1 MKKWLWVLMLLPVL
15 GLAQDKKTALEAQ
28 KKRLQQE
35 IVQINALLKSSVKKR
50 TNVLTEVETVQ
61 LKIERQD
68 ALIRLTNRQI
78 NRLNQEINLNLRN
91 IEQLRTELEKLKKD
105 YAEMVVAARKN
116 QSTQNRLMFLL
127 SSESF
132 WQAYKR
138 MAYMKQYA
146 AYRKQQGEQI
156 AETTKT
162 LQQYTND
169 LVAQRKDKE
178 RLIRE
183 NREAQK
189 VLDTVRSRQNSL
201 VQQLKRKEKSYAAQI
216 KKKQQQQD
224 AIDREIE
231 RLIREA
237 IAASNKKAG
246 TKTANFVLTPE
257 AKALAA
263 SFVANKGRLPWPV
276 EKGIV
281 TQKFG
286 TQPHPVVRTTTIKS
300 NGVTLSVP
308 EGTEARSVFEGKVLN
323 IVQFKGSNPIVLI
336 QHGNYITSYKNL
348 SRVYVKKGDKIA
360 AKQAIGQIFTNTDTG
375 KTALQFSLFQ
385 NTTPQNPALWLYQ
398 MKY

>member
-1 MKKWLWVLMLLPVL
+1 MKTWLWVLMLVPVL
-15 GLAQDKKTALEAQ
+15 GLAQDKKATLEAQ

-35 IVQINALLKSSVKKR
+35 IVQINSLLKSSAKKR
-50 TNVLTEVETVQ
+50 ANVLTEVETVQ
-61 LKIERQD
+61 LKMDRQD

-78 NRLNQEINLNLRN
+78 NRLNQEITLNLRN
-91 IEQLRTELEKLKKD
+91 IEQLRVELTKLKKD
-105 YAEMVVAARKN
+105 YAEMVVSARKN
-116 QSTQNRLMFLL
+116 QSAQNRLMFVL

-156 AETTKT
+156 ATKTKT

-178 RLIRE
+178 QLIRE
-183 NREAQK
+183 NRDAQK
-189 VLDTVRSRQNSL
+189 ALDTVRARQSSL

-216 KKKQQQQD
+216 KKKQKQQA
-224 AIDREIE
+224 AIDKEIN

-246 TKTANFVLTPE
+246 TKTKNFVLTPE

-263 SFVANKGRLPWPV
+263 SFATNKGRLPWPV

-286 TQPHPVVRTTTIKS
+286 TQRHPVVRTTTIKS
-300 NGVTLSVP
+300 NGVTLSAP
-308 EGTEARSVFEGKVLN
+308 EGSEARSVFEGKVLN
-323 IVQFKGSNPIVLI
+323 IVQFTGSNPIVLV

-348 SRVYVKKGDKIA
+348 SKVYVKKGDKIS
-360 AKQAIGQIFTNTDTG
+360 AKQAIGQIFTNKDTG

-398 MKY
+398 MK

>member
-348 SRVYVKKGDKIA
+348 SRVYVKKGDRVT
-360 AKQAIGQIFTNTDTG
+360 AKQAIGQLFTNKDTG
-375 KTALQFSLFQ
+375 KTVLQFSLFQ

-398 MKY
+398 MK

>member
-1 MKKWLWVLMLLPVL
+1 MKKWLWILMLIPVL
-15 GLAQDKKTALEAQ
+15 GLAQDKKATLEAQ

-35 IVQINALLKSSVKKR
+35 IVQINALLKSSAKKR
-50 TNVLTEVETVQ
+50 ANVLTEVETVQ
-61 LKIERQD
+61 LKMDRQD

-78 NRLNQEINLNLRN
+78 NRLNQEITLNLRN
-91 IEQLRTELEKLKKD
+91 IEQLRTELTQLKKD
-105 YAEMVVAARKN
+105 YAEMIVAARKN

-156 AETTKT
+156 ATKTKT
-162 LQQYTND
+162 LQQFTND

-183 NREAQK
+183 NRDAQK
-189 VLDTVRSRQNSL
+189 ALDTVRARQNSL

-216 KKKQQQQD
+216 KKKQKQQA
-224 AIDREIE
+224 AIDKEIN

-246 TKTANFVLTPE
+246 TKTTSFVLTPE

-263 SFVANKGRLPWPV
+263 NFAANKGRLPWPV

-281 TQKFG
+281 IQKFG
-286 TQPHPVVRTTTIKS
+286 TQRHPVVRTTTIKS

-308 EGTEARSVFEGKVLN
+308 SGAEARSVFEGKVLN
-323 IVQFKGSNPIVLI
+323 IVQFKGSNPIVLV

-348 SRVYVKKGDKIA
+348 SKVYVKKGDKLR
-360 AKQAIGQIFTNTDTG
+360 AKQAIGQIFTNKDTG

-398 MKY
+398 MK

>member
-1 MKKWLWVLMLLPVL
+1 MKTWLWVLMLVPVL
-15 GLAQDKKTALEAQ
+15 GLAQDKKASLEAQ

-35 IVQINALLKSSVKKR
+35 IVQINSLLKSSAKKR
-50 TNVLTEVETVQ
+50 ANVLTEVETVQ
-61 LKIERQD
+61 LKMDRQD

-78 NRLNQEINLNLRN
+78 NRLNQEITLNLRN
-91 IEQLRTELEKLKKD
+91 IEQLRVELTKLKKD
-105 YAEMVVAARKN
+105 YAEMVVSARKN
-116 QSTQNRLMFLL
+116 QSAQNRLMFVL

-156 AETTKT
+156 ATKTKT

-178 RLIRE
+178 QLIRE
-183 NREAQK
+183 NRDAQQA
-189 VLDTVRSRQNSL
+189 LDTVRARQSSL
-201 VQQLKRKEKSYAAQI
+201 VQQLKRKEKSYVAQI
-216 KKKQQQQD
+216 KKKQKQQA
-224 AIDREIE
+224 AIDKEIN

-246 TKTANFVLTPE
+246 TKTKNFVLTPE

-263 SFVANKGRLPWPV
+263 SFATNKGRLPWPV

-286 TQPHPVVRTTTIKS
+286 TQRHPVVRTTTIKS
-300 NGVTLSVP
+300 NGVTLSAP
-308 EGTEARSVFEGKVLN
+308 EGSEARSVFEGKVLN
-323 IVQFKGSNPIVLI
+323 IVQFTGSNPIVLV

-348 SRVYVKKGDKIA
+348 SKVYVKKGDKIS
-360 AKQAIGQIFTNTDTG
+360 AKQAIGQIFTNKDTG

-398 MKY
+398 MK

>member
-1 MKKWLWVLMLLPVL
+1 MKKWIWLLILIPVL
-15 GLAQDKKTALEAQ
+15 SLAQDKKAALEAQ

-35 IVQINALLKSSVKKR
+35 IVQINALIKTSAKKR
-50 TNVLTEVETVQ
+50 ANVLTQVETVQ
-61 LKIERQD
+61 LKMDRQD

-78 NRLNQEINLNLRN
+78 NRLTQEININLRN
-91 IEQLRTELEKLKKD
+91 IEKLRTELTSLKKD
-105 YAEMVVAARKN
+105 YAEMVVSARKN
-116 QSTQNRLMFLL
+116 KSTQNRLMFLL

-156 AETTKT
+156 AAKTKA
-162 LQQYTND
+162 LQQYTSD
-169 LVAQRKDKE
+169 LVAQRKDKKQ
-178 RLIRE
+178 LIEE
-183 NREAQK
+183 NRKAQK
-189 VLDTVRSRQNSL
+189 ELDSIRKRQSSL
-201 VQQLKRKEKSYAAQI
+201 VLELKKRERNYSAQI
-216 KKKQQQQD
+216 KKKQKQQE
-224 AIDREIE
+224 AIDKEIA

-246 TKTANFVLTPE
+246 TKTGNFVLTPE

-263 SFVANKGRLPWPV
+263 SFASNKGRLPWPV

-281 TQKFG
+281 TQRFG
-286 TQPHPVVRTTTIKS
+286 TQRHPVVRTTTIKS
-300 NGVTLSVP
+300 NGVSLSVP
-308 EGTEARSVFEGKVLN
+308 AGASARSVYEGIVLN

-348 SRVYVKKGDKIA
+348 SKVYVKKGA
-360 AKQAIGQIFTNTDTG
+360 RVTAKQAIGQIFTNKDTG
-375 KTALQFSLFQ
+375 KTVLQFSIFQ

-398 MKY
+398 MK

>member
-1 MKKWLWVLMLLPVL
+1 MKKWVWLLMLVPVL
-15 GLAQDKKTALEAQ
+15 SLAQDKKAALEAQ

-35 IVQINALLKSSVKKR
+35 IVQINALIKTSAKKR
-50 TNVLTEVETVQ
+50 ANVLTQVETVQ
-61 LKIERQD
+61 LKMDRQD

-78 NRLNQEINLNLRN
+78 NRLNQEININLRN
-91 IEQLRTELEKLKKD
+91 IEKLRTELASLKKD
-105 YAEMVVAARKN
+105 YAEMVVSARKN
-116 QSTQNRLMFLL
+116 KSSQNRLMFLL

-156 AETTKT
+156 AAKTKA
-162 LQQYTND
+162 LQQYTTD
-169 LVAQRKDKE
+169 LVAQRKDKKQ
-178 RLIRE
+178 LIE
-183 NREAQK
+183 QNRKAQK
-189 VLDTVRSRQNSL
+189 ELDSIKKRQNTL
-201 VQQLKRKEKSYAAQI
+201 VLELKKRERNYAAQI
-216 KKKQQQQD
+216 KKKQKQQEE
-224 AIDREIE
+224 IDKEIT

-246 TKTANFVLTPE
+246 TKTTTFVLTPE

-263 SFVANKGRLPWPV
+263 SFVSNKGRLPWPV

-281 TQKFG
+281 TQRFG
-286 TQPHPVVRTTTIKS
+286 TQRHPVVRTTTIKS

-308 EGTEARSVFEGKVLN
+308 AGATARSVFEGKVLN
-323 IVQFKGSNPIVLI
+323 IVQFKGSNPIVLV

-348 SRVYVKKGDKIA
+348 SKVYVKKGDRVT
-360 AKQAIGQIFTNTDTG
+360 AKQAIGQIFTNKDTG
-375 KTALQFSLFQ
+375 KTTLQFSLFY

-398 MKY
+398 MK

>member
-1 MKKWLWVLMLLPVL
+1 VKKWVWLLMLVPVL
-15 GLAQDKKTALEAQ
+15 SLAQDKKAALEAQ

-35 IVQINALLKSSVKKR
+35 IVQINALIKTSAKKR
-50 TNVLTEVETVQ
+50 ANVLTQVETVQ
-61 LKIERQD
+61 LKMDRQD

-78 NRLNQEINLNLRN
+78 NRLNQEININLRN
-91 IEQLRTELEKLKKD
+91 IEKLRTELTSLKKD
-105 YAEMVVAARKN
+105 YAEMVVSARKN
-116 QSTQNRLMFLL
+116 KSSQNRLMFLL

-156 AETTKT
+156 AAKTKA
-162 LQQYTND
+162 LQQYTTD
-169 LVAQRKDKE
+169 LVAQRKDKKQ
-178 RLIRE
+178 LIE
-183 NREAQK
+183 QNRKAQK
-189 VLDTVRSRQNSL
+189 ELDSIKKRQNTL
-201 VQQLKRKEKSYAAQI
+201 VLELKKRERNYAAQI
-216 KKKQQQQD
+216 KKKQKQQEE
-224 AIDREIE
+224 IDKEIT

-246 TKTANFVLTPE
+246 TKTTTFVLTPE

-263 SFVANKGRLPWPV
+263 SFVSNKGRLPWPV

-281 TQKFG
+281 TQRFG
-286 TQPHPVVRTTTIKS
+286 TQRHPVVRTTTIKS

-308 EGTEARSVFEGKVLN
+308 AGATARSVFEGKVLN
-323 IVQFKGSNPIVLI
+323 IVQFKGSNPIVLV

-348 SRVYVKKGDKIA
+348 SKVYVKKGDRVT
-360 AKQAIGQIFTNTDTG
+360 AKQAIGQIFTNKDTG
-375 KTALQFSLFQ
+375 KTTLQFSLFY

-398 MKY
+398 MK

>member
-1 MKKWLWVLMLLPVL
+1 MILVPFLS
-15 GLAQDKKTALEAQ
+15 LAQDKKAMLEAQ

-35 IVQINALLKSSVKKR
+35 IVQINALINTSAKKR
-50 TNVLTEVETVQ
+50 ANVLTQVETVQ
-61 LKIERQD
+61 LKMDRQD

-78 NRLNQEINLNLRN
+78 NRLNQEINVNLRN
-91 IEQLRTELEKLKKD
+91 IEKLRAELTSLKKD
-105 YAEMVVAARKN
+105 YAEMVVSARKN

-156 AETTKT
+156 AAKTKA
-162 LQQYTND
+162 LQQYTTD
-169 LVAQRKDKE
+169 LVAQRKDKNQ
-178 RLIRE
+178 LIE
-183 NREAQK
+183 QNREAQK
-189 VLDTVRSRQNSL
+189 ELDSIKKRQNKL
-201 VQQLKRKEKSYAAQI
+201 VLELKKRERNYASQI
-216 KKKQQQQD
+216 RKKQKQQEE
-224 AIDREIE
+224 IDKEIT

-246 TKTANFVLTPE
+246 TKTGNFVLTPE

-263 SFVANKGRLPWPV
+263 SFVSNKGRLPWPV

-281 TQKFG
+281 TQRFG
-286 TQPHPVVRTTTIKS
+286 TQRHPVVRTTTIKS

-308 EGTEARSVFEGKVLN
+308 EGATARSVFDGKVLN
-323 IVQFKGSNPIVLI
+323 IVQFKGSNPIVLV

-348 SRVYVKKGDKIA
+348 SKVYVKKGDRVT
-360 AKQAIGQIFTNTDTG
+360 AKQAIGQIFTNKDTG
-375 KTALQFSLFQ
+375 KTTLQFSLFY

-398 MKY
+398 MK

>member
-1 MKKWLWVLMLLPVL
+1 VKKWVWLLMLVPVL
-15 GLAQDKKTALEAQ
+15 SLAQDKKAALEAQ

-35 IVQINALLKSSVKKR
+35 IVQINALIKTSAKKR
-50 TNVLTEVETVQ
+50 ANVLTQVETVQ
-61 LKIERQD
+61 LKMDRQD

-78 NRLNQEINLNLRN
+78 NRLNQEININLRN
-91 IEQLRTELEKLKKD
+91 IEKLRTELTSLKKD
-105 YAEMVVAARKN
+105 YAEMVVSARKN
-116 QSTQNRLMFLL
+116 KSSQNRLMFLL

-156 AETTKT
+156 AAKTKA
-162 LQQYTND
+162 LQQYTTD
-169 LVAQRKDKE
+169 LVAQRKDKKQ
-178 RLIRE
+178 LIE
-183 NREAQK
+183 QNRKAQK
-189 VLDTVRSRQNSL
+189 ELDSIKKRQNTL
-201 VQQLKRKEKSYAAQI
+201 VLELKKRERNYAAQI
-216 KKKQQQQD
+216 KKKQKQQEE
-224 AIDREIE
+224 IDKEIT

-246 TKTANFVLTPE
+246 TKTTTFVLTPE

-263 SFVANKGRLPWPV
+263 SFVSNKGRLPWPV

-281 TQKFG
+281 TQRFG
-286 TQPHPVVRTTTIKS
+286 TQRHPVVRTTTIKS

-308 EGTEARSVFEGKVLN
+308 AGTTARSVFEGKVLN
-323 IVQFKGSNPIVLI
+323 IVQFKGSNPIVLV

-348 SRVYVKKGDKIA
+348 SKVYVKKGDRVT
-360 AKQAIGQIFTNTDTG
+360 AKQAIGQIFTNKDTG
-375 KTALQFSLFQ
+375 KTTLQFSLFY

-398 MKY
+398 MK

>member
-1 MKKWLWVLMLLPVL
+1 MKKWVWLLMLVPVL
-15 GLAQDKKTALEAQ
+15 SLAQDKKAALEAQ

-35 IVQINALLKSSVKKR
+35 IVQINALIKTSAKKR
-50 TNVLTEVETVQ
+50 ANVLTQVETVQ
-61 LKIERQD
+61 LKMDRQD

-78 NRLNQEINLNLRN
+78 NRLNQEININLRN
-91 IEQLRTELEKLKKD
+91 IEKLRTELTSLKKD
-105 YAEMVVAARKN
+105 YAEMVVSAQKN
-116 QSTQNRLMFLL
+116 KSSQNRLMFLL

-156 AETTKT
+156 AAKTKA
-162 LQQYTND
+162 LQQYTTD
-169 LVAQRKDKE
+169 LVAQRKDKKQ
-178 RLIRE
+178 LIE
-183 NREAQK
+183 QNRKAQK
-189 VLDTVRSRQNSL
+189 ELDSIKKRQNTL
-201 VQQLKRKEKSYAAQI
+201 VLELKKRERNYAAQI
-216 KKKQQQQD
+216 KKKQKQQEE
-224 AIDREIE
+224 IDKEIT

-246 TKTANFVLTPE
+246 TKTTTFVLTPE

-263 SFVANKGRLPWPV
+263 SFVSNKGRLPWPV

-281 TQKFG
+281 TQRFG
-286 TQPHPVVRTTTIKS
+286 TQRHPVVRTTTIKS

-308 EGTEARSVFEGKVLN
+308 AGATARSVFEGKVLN
-323 IVQFKGSNPIVLI
+323 IVQFKGSNPIVLV

-348 SRVYVKKGDKIA
+348 SKVYVKKGDRVT
-360 AKQAIGQIFTNTDTG
+360 AKQAIGQIFTNKDTG
-375 KTALQFSLFQ
+375 KTTLQFSLFY

-398 MKY
+398 MK

>member
-1 MKKWLWVLMLLPVL
+1 MKTWLWVLMLVPVL
-15 GLAQDKKTALEAQ
+15 GFAQDKKASLEAQ

-35 IVQINALLKSSVKKR
+35 IVQINSLLKSSAKKR
-50 TNVLTEVETVQ
+50 ANVLTEVETVQ
-61 LKIERQD
+61 LKMDRQD

-78 NRLNQEINLNLRN
+78 NRLNQEITLNLRN
-91 IEQLRTELEKLKKD
+91 IEQLRVELTKLKKD
-105 YAEMVVAARKN
+105 YAEMVVSARKN
-116 QSTQNRLMFLL
+116 QSAQNRLMFVL

-138 MAYMKQYA
+138 MTYMKQYA

-156 AETTKT
+156 ATKTKT

-178 RLIRE
+178 QLIRE
-183 NREAQK
+183 NRDAQK
-189 VLDTVRSRQNSL
+189 ALDTVRARQSSL

-216 KKKQQQQD
+216 KKKQKQQA
-224 AIDREIE
+224 AIDKEIN

-246 TKTANFVLTPE
+246 TKTKNFVLTPE

-263 SFVANKGRLPWPV
+263 SFATNKGRLPWPV

-286 TQPHPVVRTTTIKS
+286 TQRHPVVRTTTIKS
-300 NGVTLSVP
+300 NGVTLSAP
-308 EGTEARSVFEGKVLN
+308 EGSEARSVFEGKVLN
-323 IVQFKGSNPIVLI
+323 IVQFTGSNPIVLV

-348 SRVYVKKGDKIA
+348 SKVYVKKGDKIS
-360 AKQAIGQIFTNTDTG
+360 AKQAIGQIFTNKDTG

-398 MKY
+398 MK

>member
-1 MKKWLWVLMLLPVL
+1 MKKWIWLLILIPVL
-15 GLAQDKKTALEAQ
+15 SLAQDKKAALEAQ

-35 IVQINALLKSSVKKR
+35 IVQINALIKTSAKKR
-50 TNVLTEVETVQ
+50 ANVLTQVETVQ
-61 LKIERQD
+61 LKMDRQD

-78 NRLNQEINLNLRN
+78 NRLNQEINVNLRN
-91 IEQLRTELEKLKKD
+91 IEKLRAELTSLKKD
-105 YAEMVVAARKN
+105 YAEMVVSARKN
-116 QSTQNRLMFLL
+116 KSTQNRLMFLL

-156 AETTKT
+156 AAKTKA
-162 LQQYTND
+162 LQQYTSD
-169 LVAQRKDKE
+169 LVAQRKDKKQ
-178 RLIRE
+178 LIEE
-183 NREAQK
+183 NRKAQK
-189 VLDTVRSRQNSL
+189 ELDSIRKRQNTL
-201 VQQLKRKEKSYAAQI
+201 VLELKKRERNYTAQI
-216 KKKQQQQD
+216 KKKQKQRE
-224 AIDREIE
+224 AIDKEIA

-246 TKTANFVLTPE
+246 TKTGSFVLTPE

-263 SFVANKGRLPWPV
+263 SFVSNKGRLPWPV

-281 TQKFG
+281 TQRFG
-286 TQPHPVVRTTTIKS
+286 TQRHPVVRTTTIKS

-308 EGTEARSVFEGKVLN
+308 AGATARSVFEGIVLN

-348 SRVYVKKGDKIA
+348 SKVYVKKGDRIT
-360 AKQAIGQIFTNTDTG
+360 AKQAIGQIFTNKDTG
-375 KTALQFSLFQ
+375 KTTLQFSLFQ

-398 MKY
+398 MK

>member
-1 MKKWLWVLMLLPVL
+1 MKKWIWLLILIPVL
-15 GLAQDKKTALEAQ
+15 SLAQNKKAALEAQ

-35 IVQINALLKSSVKKR
+35 IVQINALIKTSAKKR
-50 TNVLTEVETVQ
+50 ANVLTQVETVE
-61 LKIERQD
+61 LKMDRQD

-78 NRLNQEINLNLRN
+78 NSLNQEINVNLRN
-91 IEQLRTELEKLKKD
+91 IEKLRSELNSLKKD
-105 YAEMVVAARKN
+105 YAEMVVSARKN

-156 AETTKT
+156 AAKTKA
-162 LQQYTND
+162 LQQYTTD
-169 LVAQRKDKE
+169 LVAQRKDKKQ
-178 RLIRE
+178 LIEE
-183 NREAQK
+183 NRKAQK
-189 VLDTVRSRQNSL
+189 ELDSIRKRQNTVVL
-201 VQQLKRKEKSYAAQI
+201 ELKKREKNYTAQI
-216 KKKQQQQD
+216 KNKQKQREV
-224 AIDREIE
+224 IDKEIA

-246 TKTANFVLTPE
+246 TKTLGFVLTPE

-263 SFVANKGRLPWPV
+263 SFVSNKGRLPWPV

-281 TQKFG
+281 TQRFG
-286 TQPHPVVRTTTIKS
+286 TQRHPVVRTTTIKS

-308 EGTEARSVFEGKVLN
+308 AEATARSVFEGKVLN
-323 IVQFKGSNPIVLI
+323 IVQFKGSNPIVLV

-348 SRVYVKKGDKIA
+348 SKVYVKKGDRIT
-360 AKQAIGQIFTNTDTG
+360 AKQAIGQIFTNRDTG
-375 KTALQFSLFQ
+375 KTTLQFSLFY

-398 MKY
+398 MK

>member
-1 MKKWLWVLMLLPVL
+1 MKKWIWLLILIPVL
-15 GLAQDKKTALEAQ
+15 SLAQDKKAALEAQ

-35 IVQINALLKSSVKKR
+35 IVQINALIKTSAKKR
-50 TNVLTEVETVQ
+50 ANVLTQVETVQ
-61 LKIERQD
+61 LKMDRQD

-78 NRLNQEINLNLRN
+78 NRLNQEINVNLRN
-91 IEQLRTELEKLKKD
+91 IEKLRAELTSLKKD
-105 YAEMVVAARKN
+105 YAEMVVSARKN
-116 QSTQNRLMFLL
+116 KSTQNRLMFLL

-156 AETTKT
+156 AAKTKA
-162 LQQYTND
+162 LQQYTSD
-169 LVAQRKDKE
+169 LVAQRKDKKQ
-178 RLIRE
+178 LIEE
-183 NREAQK
+183 NRKAQK
-189 VLDTVRSRQNSL
+189 ELDSIRKRQNTL
-201 VQQLKRKEKSYAAQI
+201 VLELKKREKNYTAQI
-216 KKKQQQQD
+216 KKKQKQRE
-224 AIDREIE
+224 AIDKEIA

-246 TKTANFVLTPE
+246 TKTGSFVLTPE

-263 SFVANKGRLPWPV
+263 SFVSNKGRLPWPV

-281 TQKFG
+281 TQRFG
-286 TQPHPVVRTTTIKS
+286 TQRHPVVRTTTIKS

-308 EGTEARSVFEGKVLN
+308 AGATARSGFEGIVLN

-336 QHGNYITSYKNL
+336 QHGSYITSYKNL
-348 SRVYVKKGDKIA
+348 SKVYVKKGGRVT
-360 AKQAIGQIFTNTDTG
+360 AKQAIGQIFTNKDTG
-375 KTALQFSLFQ
+375 KTTLQFSLFQ

-398 MKY
+398 MK

>member
-1 MKKWLWVLMLLPVL
+1 MKMWVWILMLIPVL
-15 GLAQDKKTALEAQ
+15 GLAQDKKATLEAQ

-35 IVQINALLKSSVKKR
+35 IVQINALLKSSAKKR
-50 TNVLTEVETVQ
+50 ANVLTEVETVQ
-61 LKIERQD
+61 LKMDRQD

-78 NRLNQEINLNLRN
+78 NQLNQKITLNLRN
-91 IEQLRTELEKLKKD
+91 IEQLRTELTQLKKD

-156 AETTKT
+156 ATKTKT

-183 NREAQK
+183 NRDAQK
-189 VLDTVRSRQNSL
+189 ALDTVRARQNSL

-216 KKKQQQQD
+216 KKKQKQQE
-224 AIDREIE
+224 AIDKEIN

-246 TKTANFVLTPE
+246 TKTTSFVLTPE

-263 SFVANKGRLPWPV
+263 SFAANKGRLPWPV

-281 TQKFG
+281 IQKFG
-286 TQPHPVVRTTTIKS
+286 TQRHPVVRTTTIKS

-308 EGTEARSVFEGKVLN
+308 AGAEARSVFEGKVLN
-323 IVQFKGSNPIVLI
+323 IVQFKGSNPIVLV

-348 SRVYVKKGDKIA
+348 SKVYVKKGDKLS
-360 AKQAIGQIFTNTDTG
+360 AKQVIGQIFTNKDTG

-398 MKY
+398 MK

>member
-1 MKKWLWVLMLLPVL
+1 LS
-15 GLAQDKKTALEAQ
+15 LAQDKKAALEAQ

-35 IVQINALLKSSVKKR
+35 IVQINALIKTSAKKR
-50 TNVLTEVETVQ
+50 ANVLTQVETVQ
-61 LKIERQD
+61 LKMDRQD

-78 NRLNQEINLNLRN
+78 NRLNQEINVNLRN
-91 IEQLRTELEKLKKD
+91 IEKLRSELTSLKKD
-105 YAEMVVAARKN
+105 YAEMVVSARKN

-156 AETTKT
+156 AAKTKA
-162 LQQYTND
+162 LQQYTTD
-169 LVAQRKDKE
+169 LVAQRKDKKQ
-178 RLIRE
+178 LIEE
-183 NREAQK
+183 NRKAQK
-189 VLDTVRSRQNSL
+189 ELDSIRKRQNTL
-201 VQQLKRKEKSYAAQI
+201 VLALKKREKNYTAQI
-216 KKKQQQQD
+216 KNKQKQRE
-224 AIDREIE
+224 AIDKEIA

-246 TKTANFVLTPE
+246 TKTGGFVLTPE

-263 SFVANKGRLPWPV
+263 SFVSNKGRLPWPV

-281 TQKFG
+281 TQRFG
-286 TQPHPVVRTTTIKS
+286 TQRHPVVRTTTIKS

-308 EGTEARSVFEGKVLN
+308 AGATARSVFEGIVLN
-323 IVQFKGSNPIVLI
+323 IMQFKGSNPIVLV
-336 QHGNYITSYKNL
+336 QHGNYITGYKNL
-348 SRVYVKKGDKIA
+348 SKVYVKKGDRVT
-360 AKQAIGQIFTNTDTG
+360 AKQAIGQIFTNKDTG
-375 KTALQFSLFQ
+375 KTTLQFSLFQ

-398 MKY
+398 MK

>member
-1 MKKWLWVLMLLPVL
+1 M
-15 GLAQDKKTALEAQ
+15 AT
-28 KKRLQQE
+28 
-35 IVQINALLKSSVKKR
+35 
-50 TNVLTEVETVQ
+50 
-61 LKIERQD
+61 
-68 ALIRLTNRQI
+68 
-78 NRLNQEINLNLRN
+78 
-91 IEQLRTELEKLKKD
+91 LKKD

-156 AETTKT
+156 VEKTKT
-162 LQQYTND
+162 LQQYTNN

-183 NREAQK
+183 NRDAQK
-189 VLDTVRSRQNSL
+189 ALDTVRARQNNL

-216 KKKQQQQD
+216 RKKQQQQA
-224 AIDREIE
+224 AIDREIN

-246 TKTANFVLTPE
+246 TKTTSFVLTPE
-257 AKALAA
+257 AKALAE
-263 SFVANKGRLPWPV
+263 SFAANKGRLPWPV

-286 TQPHPVVRTTTIKS
+286 TQRHPVVRTTTIKS

-308 EGTEARSVFEGKVLN
+308 PDTEARSVFDGKVLN
-323 IVQFKGSNPIVLI
+323 IVQFKGSNPIVLV

-348 SRVYVKKGDKIA
+348 SKVYVKKGDKVLIYHSNCKPPGIA
-360 AKQAIGQIFTNTDTG
+360 
-375 KTALQFSLFQ
+375 
-385 NTTPQNPALWLYQ
+385 
-398 MKY
+398 

>member
-1 MKKWLWVLMLLPVL
+1 MLIPVL
-15 GLAQDKKTALEAQ
+15 GLAQDKKATLEAQ

-35 IVQINALLKSSVKKR
+35 IVQINALLKSSAKKR
-50 TNVLTEVETVQ
+50 ANVLTEVETVQ
-61 LKIERQD
+61 LKMDRQD

-78 NRLNQEINLNLRN
+78 NRLNQEITLNLRN
-91 IEQLRTELEKLKKD
+91 IEQLRTELIQLKKD

-156 AETTKT
+156 AEKTKT

-169 LVAQRKDKE
+169 LVVQRKDKE

-183 NREAQK
+183 NRDAQK
-189 VLDTVRSRQNSL
+189 ALDSVRARQNKL
-201 VQQLKRKEKSYAAQI
+201 MQQLKRKEKSYASQI
-216 KKKQQQQD
+216 KKKQQQQA
-224 AIDREIE
+224 AIDKEIN

-246 TKTANFVLTPE
+246 TKTTSFVLTPE

-281 TQKFG
+281 IQKFG
-286 TQPHPVVRTTTIKS
+286 TQRHPVVRTTTIKS

-308 EGTEARSVFEGKVLN
+308 EEAEARSVFEGKVLN
-323 IVQFKGSNPIVLI
+323 IVQFKGSNPIVLV

-348 SRVYVKKGDKIA
+348 SKVYVKKGDKLS
-360 AKQAIGQIFTNTDTG
+360 AKQAIGQIFTNKDTG

-398 MKY
+398 MK

>member
-1 MKKWLWVLMLLPVL
+1 MKTWLWVLMLVPVL
-15 GLAQDKKTALEAQ
+15 GLAQDKKASLEAQ

-35 IVQINALLKSSVKKR
+35 IVQINSLLKSSAKKR
-50 TNVLTEVETVQ
+50 ANVLTEVETVQ
-61 LKIERQD
+61 LKMDRQD

-78 NRLNQEINLNLRN
+78 NRLNQEITLNLRN
-91 IEQLRTELEKLKKD
+91 IEQLRVELTKLKKD
-105 YAEMVVAARKN
+105 YAEMVVSARKN
-116 QSTQNRLMFLL
+116 QSAQNRLMFVL

-138 MAYMKQYA
+138 MTYMKQYA

-156 AETTKT
+156 ATKTKT

-178 RLIRE
+178 QLIRE
-183 NREAQK
+183 NRDAQK
-189 VLDTVRSRQNSL
+189 ALDTVRARQSSL

-216 KKKQQQQD
+216 KKKQKQQA
-224 AIDREIE
+224 AIDKEIN

-246 TKTANFVLTPE
+246 TKTKNFVLTPE

-263 SFVANKGRLPWPV
+263 SFATNKGRLPWPV

-286 TQPHPVVRTTTIKS
+286 TQSHPVVRTTTIKS
-300 NGVTLSVP
+300 NGVTLSAP
-308 EGTEARSVFEGKVLN
+308 EGSEARSVFEGKVLN
-323 IVQFKGSNPIVLI
+323 IVQFTGSNPIVLV

-348 SRVYVKKGDKIA
+348 SKVYVKKGDKIS
-360 AKQAIGQIFTNTDTG
+360 AKQAIGQIFTNKDTG

-398 MKY
+398 MK

>member
-1 MKKWLWVLMLLPVL
+1 MKTWLWVLMLVPIL
-15 GLAQDKKTALEAQ
+15 GFTQDKKAALEAQ

-50 TNVLTEVETVQ
+50 SNVLTEVETVQ
-61 LKIERQD
+61 LKMDRQD

-78 NRLNQEINLNLRN
+78 NRLNQDISLNLRN
-91 IEQLRTELEKLKKD
+91 IEQLRTELTQLKED
-105 YAEMVVAARKN
+105 YAEMVIAARKN

-138 MAYMKQYA
+138 LAYMKQYA
-146 AYRKQQGEQI
+146 SYRKQQGEQI
-156 AETTKT
+156 AAKTKT

-183 NREAQK
+183 NRAAQK
-189 VLDTVRSRQNSL
+189 ELDSVKTKQNAL
-201 VQQLKRKEKSYAAQI
+201 VQQLKKREKSYATQI
-216 KKKQQQQD
+216 KKKQKEQE
-224 AIDREIE
+224 AIDKEIN

-246 TKTANFVLTPE
+246 TKTKSFVLTPE

-263 SFVANKGRLPWPV
+263 SFAANKGRLPWPV
-276 EKGIV
+276 AKGIV

-286 TQPHPVVRTTTIKS
+286 TQRHPVVRTTTIKS

-308 EGTEARSVFEGKVLN
+308 VGAEARSVFEGKVLN
-323 IVQFKGSNPIVLI
+323 IVQFKGSNPIVLV

-348 SRVYVKKGDKIA
+348 SKVYVKKGDKLN
-360 AKQAIGQIFTNTDTG
+360 AKQAIGKIFTNKETG

-398 MKY
+398 MN

>member
-1 MKKWLWVLMLLPVL
+1 MKKWLWVLMLVPIL
-15 GLAQDKKTALEAQ
+15 GFAQDKKATLEAQ

-35 IVQINALLKSSVKKR
+35 IVQINALLKSSAKKR
-50 TNVLTEVETVQ
+50 ANVLTEVETVQ
-61 LKIERQD
+61 LKMDRQD

-78 NRLNQEINLNLRN
+78 NRLNQEITLNLRN
-91 IEQLRTELEKLKKD
+91 IEQLRTELTQLKKD

-156 AETTKT
+156 ATKTKT

-183 NREAQK
+183 NRDAQK
-189 VLDTVRSRQNSL
+189 ALDTVRTRQNSL

-216 KKKQQQQD
+216 KKKQKQQE
-224 AIDREIE
+224 AIDKEIN

-246 TKTANFVLTPE
+246 TKTTSFVLTPE

-263 SFVANKGRLPWPV
+263 SFAANKGRLPWPV

-281 TQKFG
+281 IQKFG
-286 TQPHPVVRTTTIKS
+286 TQRHPVVRTTTIKS

-308 EGTEARSVFEGKVLN
+308 ARAEARSVFEGKVLN
-323 IVQFKGSNPIVLI
+323 IVQFKGSNPIVLV

-348 SRVYVKKGDKIA
+348 SKVYVKKGDKLS
-360 AKQAIGQIFTNTDTG
+360 AKQAIGQIFTNKDTG
-375 KTALQFSLFQ
+375 KTALQFSLFK

-398 MKY
+398 MK

>member
-1 MKKWLWVLMLLPVL
+1 MKKWIWVLILIPVL
-15 GLAQDKKTALEAQ
+15 SLAQDKKAALEAQ

-35 IVQINALLKSSVKKR
+35 IVQINALIKTSAKKR
-50 TNVLTEVETVQ
+50 ANVLTQVEMVQ
-61 LKIERQD
+61 LKMDRQD

-78 NRLNQEINLNLRN
+78 NRLTQEININLRN
-91 IEQLRTELEKLKKD
+91 IEKLRTELTSLKKD
-105 YAEMVVAARKN
+105 YAEMVVSARKN
-116 QSTQNRLMFLL
+116 KSTQNRLMFLL

-156 AETTKT
+156 AAKTKA
-162 LQQYTND
+162 LQQYTSD
-169 LVAQRKDKE
+169 LVAQRKDKKQ
-178 RLIRE
+178 LIEE
-183 NREAQK
+183 NRKAQK
-189 VLDTVRSRQNSL
+189 ELDSIRKRQSSL
-201 VQQLKRKEKSYAAQI
+201 VLELKKRERNYSAQI
-216 KKKQQQQD
+216 KKKQKQQE
-224 AIDREIE
+224 AIDKEIA

-246 TKTANFVLTPE
+246 TKTGNFVLTPE

-263 SFVANKGRLPWPV
+263 SFASNKGRLPWPV

-281 TQKFG
+281 TQRFG
-286 TQPHPVVRTTTIKS
+286 TQRHPVVRTTTIKS
-300 NGVTLSVP
+300 NGVSLSVP
-308 EGTEARSVFEGKVLN
+308 AGASARSVYEGIVLN

-348 SRVYVKKGDKIA
+348 SKVYVKKGA
-360 AKQAIGQIFTNTDTG
+360 RVTAKQAIGQIFTNKDTG
-375 KTALQFSLFQ
+375 KTVLQFSIFQ

-398 MKY
+398 MK

>member
-1 MKKWLWVLMLLPVL
+1 MKKWIWLLILIPVL
-15 GLAQDKKTALEAQ
+15 SLAQNKKAALEAQ

-35 IVQINALLKSSVKKR
+35 IVQINALIKTSAKKR
-50 TNVLTEVETVQ
+50 ANVLTQVETVE
-61 LKIERQD
+61 LKMDRQD

-78 NRLNQEINLNLRN
+78 NSLNQEINVNLRN
-91 IEQLRTELEKLKKD
+91 IEKLRSELNSLKKD
-105 YAEMVVAARKN
+105 YAEMVVSARKN

-156 AETTKT
+156 AAKTKA
-162 LQQYTND
+162 LQQYTTD
-169 LVAQRKDKE
+169 LVAQRKDKKQ
-178 RLIRE
+178 LIEE
-183 NREAQK
+183 NRKAQK
-189 VLDTVRSRQNSL
+189 ELDSIRKRQNTVVL
-201 VQQLKRKEKSYAAQI
+201 ELKKREKNYTAQI
-216 KKKQQQQD
+216 KNKQKQREV
-224 AIDREIE
+224 IDKEIA

-246 TKTANFVLTPE
+246 TKTLGFVLTPE

-263 SFVANKGRLPWPV
+263 SFVSNKGRLPWPV

-281 TQKFG
+281 TQRFG
-286 TQPHPVVRTTTIKS
+286 TQRHPVVRTTTIKS

-308 EGTEARSVFEGKVLN
+308 AGATARSVFEGIVLN
-323 IVQFKGSNPIVLI
+323 IMQFKGSNPIVLV
-336 QHGNYITSYKNL
+336 QHGNYITGYKNL
-348 SRVYVKKGDKIA
+348 SKVYVKKGDRVT
-360 AKQAIGQIFTNTDTG
+360 AKQAIGQIFTNKDTG
-375 KTALQFSLFQ
+375 KTTLQFSLFQ

-398 MKY
+398 MK

>member
-1 MKKWLWVLMLLPVL
+1 MLVPVL
-15 GLAQDKKTALEAQ
+15 GFAQDKKATLEAQ

-35 IVQINALLKSSVKKR
+35 IVQINTLLKSSAKKR
-50 TNVLTEVETVQ
+50 ANVLTEVETVQ
-61 LKIERQD
+61 LKMDRQD

-78 NRLNQEINLNLRN
+78 NRLNQEISLNLRN
-91 IEQLRTELEKLKKD
+91 IEQLRTELATLKKD

-156 AETTKT
+156 AKKTKT
-162 LQQYTND
+162 LQQYTNN

-183 NREAQK
+183 NRDAQK
-189 VLDTVRSRQNSL
+189 ALDTVRARQNNL

-216 KKKQQQQD
+216 RKKQQQQA
-224 AIDREIE
+224 AIDREIN

-246 TKTANFVLTPE
+246 TKTTSFVLTPE
-257 AKALAA
+257 AKALAE
-263 SFVANKGRLPWPV
+263 SFAANKGRLPWPV

-286 TQPHPVVRTTTIKS
+286 TQRHPVVRTTTIKS

-308 EGTEARSVFEGKVLN
+308 PDTEARSVFDGKVLN
-323 IVQFKGSNPIVLI
+323 IVQFKGSNPIVLV

-348 SRVYVKKGDKIA
+348 SKVYVKKGDKVA
-360 AKQAIGQIFTNTDTG
+360 AKQAIGKVFTNRDTG

-398 MKY
+398 MN

>member
-1 MKKWLWVLMLLPVL
+1 MLIPVL
-15 GLAQDKKTALEAQ
+15 GLAQDKKATLEAQ

-35 IVQINALLKSSVKKR
+35 IVQINALLKSSAKKR
-50 TNVLTEVETVQ
+50 ANVLTEVETVQ
-61 LKIERQD
+61 LKMDRQD

-78 NRLNQEINLNLRN
+78 NQLNQKITLNLRN
-91 IEQLRTELEKLKKD
+91 IEQLRAELTQLKKD

-138 MAYMKQYA
+138 MAYA

-156 AETTKT
+156 AEKTKT

-169 LVAQRKDKE
+169 LVAQRKNKE

-183 NREAQK
+183 NRDAQK
-189 VLDTVRSRQNSL
+189 ALDTVRARQNNL
-201 VQQLKRKEKSYAAQI
+201 VQQLKKKEKSYAAQI
-216 KKKQQQQD
+216 KKKQKQQE
-224 AIDREIE
+224 AIDKEIN

-246 TKTANFVLTPE
+246 TKTTSFVLTPE

-263 SFVANKGRLPWPV
+263 SFAANKGRLPWPV

-281 TQKFG
+281 IQKFG
-286 TQPHPVVRTTTIKS
+286 TQRHPVVRTTTIKS

-308 EGTEARSVFEGKVLN
+308 AGAEARSVFEGKVLN
-323 IVQFKGSNPIVLI
+323 IVQFKGSNPIVLV

-348 SRVYVKKGDKIA
+348 SKVYVKKGDKLS
-360 AKQAIGQIFTNTDTG
+360 AKQVIGQIFTNKDTG

-398 MKY
+398 MK

>member
-1 MKKWLWVLMLLPVL
+1 MKTWLWVLMLVPIL
-15 GLAQDKKTALEAQ
+15 GFTQDKKAALEAQ

-50 TNVLTEVETVQ
+50 SNVLTEVETVQ
-61 LKIERQD
+61 LKMDRQD

-78 NRLNQEINLNLRN
+78 NRLNQDISLNLRN
-91 IEQLRTELEKLKKD
+91 IEQLRTELTQLKED
-105 YAEMVVAARKN
+105 YAEMVIAARKN

-138 MAYMKQYA
+138 LAYMKQYA
-146 AYRKQQGEQI
+146 SYRKQQGEQI
-156 AETTKT
+156 AAKTKT

-183 NREAQK
+183 NRAAQK
-189 VLDTVRSRQNSL
+189 ELDSVKTKQNAL
-201 VQQLKRKEKSYAAQI
+201 VQQLKKREKSYATQI
-216 KKKQQQQD
+216 KKKQKEQE
-224 AIDREIE
+224 AIDKEIN

-246 TKTANFVLTPE
+246 TKTKSFVLTPE

-263 SFVANKGRLPWPV
+263 SFAANKGRLPWPV
-276 EKGIV
+276 AKGIV

-286 TQPHPVVRTTTIKS
+286 TQRHPVVRTTTIKS

-308 EGTEARSVFEGKVLN
+308 VGAEARSVFEGKVLN
-323 IVQFKGSNPIVLI
+323 IVQFKGSNPIVLV

-348 SRVYVKKGDKIA
+348 SKVYVKKGDKLN
-360 AKQAIGQIFTNTDTG
+360 AKQAIGKIFTNKETG
-375 KTALQFSLFQ
+375 KTVLQFSLFQ

-398 MKY
+398 MN

>member
-1 MKKWLWVLMLLPVL
+1 MKKWVWLLMLVPVL
-15 GLAQDKKTALEAQ
+15 SLAQDKKAALEAQ

-35 IVQINALLKSSVKKR
+35 IVQINALIKTSAKKR
-50 TNVLTEVETVQ
+50 ANVLTQVETVQ
-61 LKIERQD
+61 LKMDRQD

-78 NRLNQEINLNLRN
+78 NRLNQEININLRN
-91 IEQLRTELEKLKKD
+91 IEKLRAELMSLKKD
-105 YAEMVVAARKN
+105 YAEMVVSARKN
-116 QSTQNRLMFLL
+116 KSYQNRLMFLL

-156 AETTKT
+156 AAKTKA
-162 LQQYTND
+162 LQQYTTD
-169 LVAQRKDKE
+169 LVAQRKDKKQ
-178 RLIRE
+178 LIE
-183 NREAQK
+183 QNRKAQK
-189 VLDTVRSRQNSL
+189 ELDSIKKRQNTL
-201 VQQLKRKEKSYAAQI
+201 VLELKKRERNYAAQI
-216 KKKQQQQD
+216 KKKQKQQEE
-224 AIDREIE
+224 IDKEIT

-246 TKTANFVLTPE
+246 TKTTTFVLTPE

-263 SFVANKGRLPWPV
+263 SFVSNKGRLPWPV

-281 TQKFG
+281 TQRFG
-286 TQPHPVVRTTTIKS
+286 TQRHPVVRTTTIKS

-308 EGTEARSVFEGKVLN
+308 AGATARSVFEGKVLN
-323 IVQFKGSNPIVLI
+323 IVQFKGSNPIVLV

-348 SRVYVKKGDKIA
+348 SKVYVKKGDRVT
-360 AKQAIGQIFTNTDTG
+360 AKQAIGQIFTNKDTG
-375 KTALQFSLFQ
+375 KTTLQFSLFY

-398 MKY
+398 MK